1 MDGNLLSQ
9 VQEAEK
15 ELKLG
20 IQEQMLDTY
29 QKQINKTID
38 VFIASMVFVL
48 LWSFY
53 NWVTQEWKLI

>member
-1 MDGNLLSQ
+1 MLMDGNLLSQ

-29 QKQINKTID
+29 QKYINKTID

-53 NWVTQEWKLI
+53 NWVTQE